1 MIPVK
6 EEKMTSP
13 EVEAEVDLEHAKKF
27 YTRLRRRI
35 DGWFERRGKVGDR
48 IGEVLLLLPDFFAL
62 VLRLM
67 RDPRIAGRTKL
78 ELAAVTA
85 YVLSPID
92 LIPDFLFP
100 IGFADDALALALVVG
115 RVAKLMGD
123 AGEAILEEHWEGEVS
138 VLQAITKV
146 TNAVDALLNK
156 RIVRQLRR
164 RFGGGEE
171 SPGSGR
177 GEGA

>member
-1 MIPVK
+1 
-6 EEKMTSP
+6 MTST
-13 EVEAEVDLEHAKKF
+13 EVETKVTVDLDHADRF
-27 YTRLRRRI
+27 YTRLRRKI

-78 ELAAVTA
+78 ELAAVIA
-85 YVLSPID
+85 YVISPID

-100 IGFADDALALALVVG
+100 IGFVDDAVALALVVG
-115 RVAKLMGD
+115 RVTKLMGE
-123 AGEAILEEHWEGEVS
+123 AGGAALEEHWEGEASALKAVTS
-138 VLQAITKV
+138 V
-146 TNAVDALLNK
+146 TNAADALLNK
-156 RIVRQLRR
+156 RVVKQLRR
-164 RFGGGEE
+164 RFGGGG
-171 SPGSGR
+171 SGSGSGR

>member
-1 MIPVK
+1 
-6 EEKMTSP
+6 MTSP
-13 EVEAEVDLEHAKKF
+13 GAQTEVEIDFDHAERF
-27 YTRLRRRI
+27 YTRLRAKI
-35 DGWFERRGKVGDR
+35 EGWFARKGKVGGR
-48 IGEVLLLLPDFFAL
+48 IGEMLLLLPDFLAL

-123 AGEAILEEHWEGEVS
+123 AGEAILEEHWEGEVG

-146 TNAVDALLNK
+146 TNAADALLNK
-156 RIVRQLRR
+156 RVVRQLRR
-164 RFGGGEE
+164 RFGGGEGR
-171 SPGSGR
+171 STSGR
-177 GEGA
+177 G